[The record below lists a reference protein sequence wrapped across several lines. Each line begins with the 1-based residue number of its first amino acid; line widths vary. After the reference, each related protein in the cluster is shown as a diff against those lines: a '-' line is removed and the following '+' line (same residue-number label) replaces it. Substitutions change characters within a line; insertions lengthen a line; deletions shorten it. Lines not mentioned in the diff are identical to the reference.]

1 MARRYNPSRIGLSRG
16 DAMPAEPYYPNVP
29 TAPNMPAEDYNRA
42 LMPRCSKTGE
52 DISNFHKHL
61 IGKLDKL
68 NSVRAT
74 KHKKHLWYN
83 RRYAG
88 FCAAFAFG
96 VCIL

>member
-52 DISNFHKHL
+52 DINLYTMHAMKQEEFL
-61 IGKLDKL
+61 EKLDI
-68 NSVRAT
+68 NVT
-74 KHKKHLWYN
+74 KTDINIAKGQPI
-83 RRYAG
+83 A
-88 FCAAFAFG
+88 
-96 VCIL
+96 